1 MDVLQIRT
9 RDREELVDITSQVAS
24 LVREKGWQD
33 GVLLLFCPHT
43 TGAVTINESA
53 DPAVAR
59 DITVNM
65 RKLVPR
71 SGDYR
76 HMEGNSDAHIK
87 SSLFGPEQLL
97 IVENG
102 QVQLGTWQGIYFCE
116 FDGPRSR
123 KLWVRWLGE
132 QAL

>member
-1 MDVLQIRT
+1 MEILQVKT
-9 RDREELVDITSQVAS
+9 SEREQLVDITAHIKT
-24 LVREKGWQD
+24 LVHEKGWRD
-33 GVLLLFCPHT
+33 GILLLFCPHT
-43 TGAVTINESA
+43 TGAVTINEAA

-65 RKLVPR
+65 RKLVPH

-102 QVQLGTWQGIYFCE
+102 EIKLGTWQGVYFCE

-123 KLWVRWLGE
+123 KLWVKWAGD
-132 QAL
+132 

>member
-1 MDVLQIRT
+1 MEMLQIKT
-9 RDREELVDITSQVAS
+9 SEREVLVDITSQVSS
-24 LVREKGWQD
+24 LVRKKGWQD
-33 GVLLLFCPHT
+33 GILLLYCPHT

-97 IVENG
+97 IVEKG
-102 QVQLGTWQGIYFCE
+102 EIQLGTWQGIYFCE

-123 KLWVRWLGE
+123 KLWVKWMGE
-132 QAL
+132 

>member
-1 MDVLQIRT
+1 MEVLQIKT
-9 RDREELVDITSQVAS
+9 SEREELVDITAEVGS

-97 IVENG
+97 IIEKG
-102 QVQLGTWQGIYFCE
+102 QVQLGTWQGVYFCE

-123 KLWVRWLGE
+123 KLWVKWIG
-132 QAL
+132 